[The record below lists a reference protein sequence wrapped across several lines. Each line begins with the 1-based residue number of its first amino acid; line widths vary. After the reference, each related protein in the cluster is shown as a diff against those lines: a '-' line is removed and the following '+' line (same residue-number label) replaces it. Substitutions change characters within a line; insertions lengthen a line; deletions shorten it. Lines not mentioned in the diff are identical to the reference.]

1 MKTKLL
7 SFFSILFIALTLTS
21 CQTREERVIS
31 KMETLSERIEK
42 NADTFDSEDW
52 EAVFKEYAQLQEQA
66 AKCEFSE
73 EQYKEL
79 GRIEAKLTAALASER
94 AKNFGR
100 DFGNL
105 LNSGKEF
112 VDGFLEGLSDAV
124 GE

>member
-79 GRIEAKLTAALASER
+79 GRIEAKLTSVLTSEG
-94 AKNFGR
+94 AKSFGR
-100 DFGNL
+100 DFDNL
-105 LNSGKEF
+105 LKNGKNF
-112 VDGFLEGLSDAV
+112 IDGFMQGITE
-124 GE
+124 E